1 VNNHRPWRDDAAKLL
16 EAINSNFKAA
26 EDQHKFTIG
35 TLCALAGAV
44 LEVGEQLRI
53 ANRLTIAIAAKD
65 PIDITPETAATLG
78 IETQEQS

>member
-1 VNNHRPWRDDAAKLL
+1 MTNKRPWRDDSAELL
-16 EAINSNFKAA
+16 DAINRNFKAT
-26 EDQHKFTIG
+26 EDQRKFTIG
-35 TLCALAGAV
+35 ALCALTSAV

-78 IETQEQS
+78 IKTQE

>member
-1 VNNHRPWRDDAAKLL
+1 MSNKRPWRDEAAELL

-35 TLCALAGAV
+35 ALCALTSAA

-53 ANRLTIAIAAKD
+53 ANRL
-65 PIDITPETAATLG
+65 PIEITSATAATLG
-78 IETQEQS
+78 IDPQE

>member
-1 VNNHRPWRDDAAKLL
+1 MPDKHTPHHDHAAATL
-16 EAINSNFKAA
+16 EALNENMWKATDHA
-26 EDQHKFTIG
+26 RYPTA
-35 TLCALAGAV
+35 ALTALTQAV

-78 IETQEQS
+78 IDPQE